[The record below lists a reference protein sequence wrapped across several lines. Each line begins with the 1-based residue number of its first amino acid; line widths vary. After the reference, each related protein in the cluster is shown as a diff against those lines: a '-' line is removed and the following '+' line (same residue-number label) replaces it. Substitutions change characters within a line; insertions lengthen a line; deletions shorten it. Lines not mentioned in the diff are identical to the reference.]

1 MPRISRPTCTAQASR
16 ATVSNRTAAGVAYG
30 VAVGLFLLGLINLA
44 VASGDFLI
52 SYLDLVLALV
62 VPMALVVMV
71 SVAGVNG
78 SARSRVQPGPTA
90 TLPPRP
96 WQTAQPQPWQAAP
109 AMGPTT
115 SLPPQGFAPAPLPT
129 QPGPSTPNASAP
141 PADIP
146 ESIRLAT
153 DPTTPPGMLADLAAS
168 APEARRYIARH
179 PAAYPGL
186 LEWLG
191 SLGDPAVNQAL
202 RERGA

>member
-1 MPRISRPTCTAQASR
+1 M
-16 ATVSNRTAAGVAYG
+16 
-30 VAVGLFLLGLINLA
+30 FLLGLINLA

-52 SYLDLVLALV
+52 SYLDLVLTLV

-71 SVAGVNG
+71 AGAG
-78 SARSRVQPGPTA
+78 ARDTAGRPVTSGPTA

-96 WQTAQPQPWQAAP
+96 GQTAQPQPWQSAP

-115 SLPPQGFAPAPLPT
+115 SLPAQGFAPAPLPT
-129 QPGPSTPNASAP
+129 QPGPSTLDASAP

-153 DPTTPPGMLADLAAS
+153 DPTTTPAVLAELAGS

-191 SLGDPAVNQAL
+191 SLGDPVVNQAL

>member
-1 MPRISRPTCTAQASR
+1 
-16 ATVSNRTAAGVAYG
+16 
-30 VAVGLFLLGLINLA
+30 
-44 VASGDFLI
+44 
-52 SYLDLVLALV
+52 
-62 VPMALVVMV
+62 
-71 SVAGVNG
+71 
-78 SARSRVQPGPTA
+78 
-90 TLPPRP
+90 
-96 WQTAQPQPWQAAP
+96 
-109 AMGPTT
+109 MGPTT
-115 SLPPQGFAPAPLPT
+115 SLPPQGYAPAPLPT
-129 QPGPSTPNASAP
+129 RPGPSMPNASAP

-153 DPTTPPGMLADLAAS
+153 DPTTPPGTLAELAAS